1 MKQLIFSIIL
11 VSVISP
17 LSFASNFN
25 SGDKQIDR
33 WLVNIDY
40 VAREDQ
46 AQAIQQL
53 AKQFKVSEQKVLKPR
68 MNLELSVADI
78 YAALAIEQSTGAEWE
93 KIIESFRQHRSQGL
107 AKILQLAGMPPHS
120 DEFKQFKA
128 LIKKGAPEDDLEAD
142 SRNIFKMKKKA
153 NGQ

>member
-46 AQAIQQL
+46 AQAIQPL
-53 AKQFKVSEQKVLKPR
+53 AKQFKVS
-68 MNLELSVADI
+68 N
-78 YAALAIEQSTGAEWE
+78 STGCA
-93 KIIESFRQHRSQGL
+93 KRRFR
-107 AKILQLAGMPPHS
+107 
-120 DEFKQFKA
+120 
-128 LIKKGAPEDDLEAD
+128 
-142 SRNIFKMKKKA
+142 SR
-153 NGQ
+153 QS